1 MWPGYFFLHRFRDNQ
16 ACIHPKHFSR
26 KTCRKA
32 YAKPLTTML
41 KNYETGFSIV
51 RKAASKAAG
60 IYLAVPHPAL

>member
-1 MWPGYFFLHRFRDNQ
+1 MQ
-16 ACIHPKHFSR
+16 KAFSR
-26 KTCRKA
+26 KICRKA